1 MNQLVAMLK
10 MGRFTIL
17 PGGMLAY
24 ALGTAMGANHA
35 GGFHW
40 APALLGFLVT
50 ELANLAAHYADEY
63 ADIDTDSL
71 ARRTLFSGGSG
82 VLPSGVVPPSW
93 ALAAASA
100 LAVLSVGSAFF
111 FTLLGVMPASGL
123 WILAGGLLLGWF
135 YSMKPLSL
143 ERRALGEPV
152 NAILGGFL
160 MPLMGYSMQT
170 GAPSWP
176 ALAALVPV
184 FLMVFAGLLGVHWAD
199 READRVVGKR
209 SLVIVLGE
217 KTRLFHHILTGLAYT
232 SIFVLFQSFLP
243 SPVVIAFLATLPF
256 GLWAASA
263 ITRQESPHPGSV
275 TMAVVFLA
283 VTAGWILA

>member
-82 VLPSGVVPPSW
+82 VLPSGAVPPSW
-93 ALAAASA
+93 ALITA
-100 LAVLSVGSAFF
+100 LILAGLSLLFTAL
-111 FTLLGVMPASGL
+111 FTLYGWLPAAGF
-123 WILAGGLLLGWF
+123 WILAAGLLLGWF

-143 ERRALGEPV
+143 ERRTLGEPV
-152 NAILGGFL
+152 NAVLGGFL
-160 MPLMGYSMQT
+160 MPLMGYTMQT

-176 ALAALVPV
+176 AFVALAPV

-199 READRVVGKR
+199 READRLVGKR
-209 SLVIVLGE
+209 SMVVLLG
-217 KTRLFHHILTGLAYT
+217 KRTRQFHNLLTMLAY
-232 SIFVLFQSFLP
+232 SSLLLLAGNFLP
-243 SPVVIAFLATLPF
+243 PPVVIAFLATLPF
-256 GLWAASA
+256 GLWAAFA
-263 ITRQESPHPGSV
+263 ITRQESPHPGSL
-275 TMAVVFLA
+275 TMAIVLIA
-283 VTAGWILA
+283 ATAGWILA